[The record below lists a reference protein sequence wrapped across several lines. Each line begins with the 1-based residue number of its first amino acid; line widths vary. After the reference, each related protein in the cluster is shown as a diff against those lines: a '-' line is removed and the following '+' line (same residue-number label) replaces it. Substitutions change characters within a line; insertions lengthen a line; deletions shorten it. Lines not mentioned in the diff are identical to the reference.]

1 MLALKEYGSSGDE
14 CSESETESENA
25 KRQVNDVN
33 DVKDDSSDASLSMD
47 KLSTSIN
54 LQICSAPEVVPTVI
68 INYKRNFL

>member
-1 MLALKEYGSSGDE
+1 MLALKEYGSSDE
-14 CSESETESENA
+14 CSESETESENT

-33 DVKDDSSDASLSMD
+33 DVNDVKNDASDASLSMD

-68 INYKRNFL
+68 INY